1 MNSTRTASQHVAG
14 AVDVSMFQSFLHGF
28 FHCGTHKL
36 LTLSRSDCCV
46 SPEVYTMKTP
56 ISVAAKS

>member
-14 AVDVSMFQSFLHGF
+14 AVDVF
-28 FHCGTHKL
+28 FHSGTHKL

-56 ISVAAKS
+56 ISVAAKC